1 MSETVQTALIV
12 AIAPTLLATAAVISS
27 IWNSKKL
34 EGIHIDLNSRLTELL
49 QATSTS
55 ERAAGKAEGIA
66 EGRERGITE
75 RAERVAEEERVE
87 DRVREKKQN

>member
-1 MSETVQTALIV
+1 MSETVQTAIIV

-27 IWNSKKL
+27 IRNSKKL
-34 EGIHIDLNSRLTELL
+34 EGIHIDLNSRLSELL
-49 QATSTS
+49 RATSTS

-87 DRVREKKQN
+87 DRVAQKQQN